1 MGERGRTVVGQGCG
15 GWSSGWW
22 RGNSAEERLWSE
34 ASSWTWSAAD
44 VNPAASLANRVAEK
58 SPSPEGS
65 DDENLI
71 VEF

>member
-1 MGERGRTVVGQGCG
+1 MGERGRTVVGEGCG

-22 RGNSAEERLWSE
+22 RGNSAEERLWSR
-34 ASSWTWSAAD
+34 ASWTWSAAD